1 MKTLAPKARR
11 LLRSWPVAALGA
23 GMGLIIGSII
33 DATAQDIVDPE
44 VAAPI
49 RAESAPSP
57 LISLPVGA
65 RTAPLSGAAPS
76 PRPALPPAI
85 ATGGGGPLL
94 DALTARSDALNQQIA
109 TINASETALAVQ
121 LREIEAR
128 LQELRELQRSMQAG
142 CAATHATENAEL
154 RAALAAAEARAA
166 ATPPAPAPEP
176 DAEADADA
184 EAATEAAQATEPEP
198 APEPAAAVTP
208 AAPDPAE
215 LEAARRRDERLTVLT
230 DTVRAMRDD
239 NAATLIE
246 TLDLDLAA
254 AILRRMSP
262 RDTGRILDRID
273 PEHAAELSEALLEP
287 EEE

>member
-44 VAAPI
+44 VAAPV

-65 RTAPLSGAAPS
+65 RTAPRSGAAPS

-85 ATGGGGPLL
+85 AVGEGGPLL

-121 LREIEAR
+121 LREIEVR

-166 ATPPAPAPEP
+166 AAPPAPAP

-184 EAATEAAQATEPEP
+184 DAEAESAQETEPEP
-198 APEPAAAVTP
+198 APEPAAAVAP
-208 AAPDPAE
+208 PAPDPAE
-215 LEAARRRDERLTVLT
+215 LEAARRRNERLAVLT

-246 TLDLDLAA
+246 TLDLELAA